1 MVEQGE
7 SCQDI
12 LAQLMA
18 ARAGLDQAGQILLD
32 QELERCLSQ
41 RLPPDQAR
49 LTALRRAL
57 RLRARFS

>member
-12 LAQLMA
+12 LTQLMA
-18 ARAGLDQAGQILLD
+18 ARAGLEQVGQILFD

-41 RLPPDQAR
+41 RLPPD
-49 LTALRRAL
+49 
-57 RLRARFS
+57 